1 MLQIDSEKIRNLM
14 IERKLTVTEIAQ
26 KSNLQPTTI
35 SHVSRFDKKV
45 TPKTVGKL
53 AAGLGIDPNTI
64 IKQIL

>member
-26 KSNLQPTTI
+26 KSNLQATTI
-35 SHVSRFDKKV
+35 SCISRYDKKV

-53 AAGLGIDPNTI
+53 ADGLGIDPNSL
-64 IKQIL
+64 IKQMF